1 MRALKRLLPAV
12 LMPFFITSCAVI
24 SPQLRNES
32 IGPVPFK
39 TLVHEADKYKGDTV
53 ILGGYILETQNLADK
68 SIIKVLQ
75 APLGSGEN
83 PKSKDMSQGRFVIL
97 TKGFLDPEVYKKDR
111 KITVAGTVA
120 GIKMEKVNDFS
131 QPYLE
136 IESRE
141 IHLWPKEE
149 YYYPQ
154 PYYDPW
160 YYPYPFFWRPYPFYP
175 Y

>member
-1 MRALKRLLPAV
+1 MRTLKRLLPAV

-24 SPQLRNES
+24 SQQIRDES
-32 IGPVPFK
+32 IGPVPFNI
-39 TLVHEADKYKGDTV
+39 LVQDADKYKGKTV
-53 ILGGYILETQNLADK
+53 ILGGYILETQNLADE
-68 SIIKVLQ
+68 SIVKVLQ
-75 APLGSGEN
+75 TPLGSGET
-83 PKSKDMSQGRFVIL
+83 PKSKDLSKGRFIIL
-97 TKGFLDPEVYKKDR
+97 KKGFLDPEIYRKDR

-120 GIKMEKVNDFS
+120 GIMIEKVNHFP

-136 IESRE
+136 IKSRE
-141 IHLWPKEE
+141 IYLWPKEE
-149 YYYPQ
+149 YYYTP